1 MTTSQTGYF
10 FISSTNLPLT
20 YQCIFLSLLDAASMV
35 RAQDAFWD
43 LPSTRRCFL
52 CSCRCTNRVIHEAG
66 PGLRSEWQCSPGSF
80 GDVVESPVTT
90 LAALQL
96 YSSDEDE
103 GSFYIHKKKKVILG
117 YQRENCWMAPY
128 FLSFGVFP
136 NAAIEGKSDKQPLLS
151 QVMYHSLA
159 AMLDALPQAES
170 EKWPTIPAWGKQPLT
185 LLGQGITR
193 QWSIGLGRAAGISGK
208 QKAHRLL
215 LWGYSSCSRVEIP

>member
-1 MTTSQTGYF
+1 M
-10 FISSTNLPLT
+10 LPL
-20 YQCIFLSLLDAASMV
+20 FLSLY
-35 RAQDAFWD
+35 
-43 LPSTRRCFL
+43 
-52 CSCRCTNRVIHEAG
+52 RVIHEAG

-103 GSFYIHKKKKVILG
+103 GSFYTHKKKKVILG